1 MIWLWYILKSLAW
14 LEILLLCCIAVG
26 ALADYMP
33 DKLSRR
39 LIEILGGGKTDVTE
53 DEDDTRGRS

>member
-14 LEILLLCCIAVG
+14 LEVLLLCCIAVG

-39 LIEILGGGKTDVTE
+39 LVEWLGGGKH
-53 DEDDTRGRS
+53 DDDM

>member
-1 MIWLWYILKSLAW
+1 MIYLWYILKSLAW
-14 LEILLLCCIAVG
+14 LEVMLLCCIAVG

-39 LIEILGGGKTDVTE
+39 LVEWLGGGRH
-53 DEDDTRGRS
+53 DDDM